1 MPKFLVTAYYT
12 QTWEML
18 VEAENEEEME
28 DITSADI
35 FDNGFKVDEC
45 LNDMEIQQV
54 ADDFTLFGDVPVAE
68 SEIDE

>member
-54 ADDFTLFGDVPVAE
+54 ADDFTLFD
-68 SEIDE
+68 